1 MRHSFSKIRQ
11 IIKVESIE
19 ELNSILSEIPPI
31 FFNRQFQKSKW
42 EYLDNLFRLFDQID
56 NDFHF
61 VYVLKQEKYTFQL
74 RWKESVLNAHLDLLL
89 VQIPDHLLVKKA
101 V

>member
-31 FFNRQFQKSKW
+31 FFNRQFQKSMGI
-42 EYLDNLFRLFDQID
+42 FR
-56 NDFHF
+56 
-61 VYVLKQEKYTFQL
+61 
-74 RWKESVLNAHLDLLL
+74 
-89 VQIPDHLLVKKA
+89 
-101 V
+101 